1 MAIFVD
7 TDHSQKKKVLPDA
20 SGTIM
25 LTSLTDADASIG
37 IVPVAAGRFN
47 LNGGHVKAKNL
58 SCSRTGVGS
67 YRLTFGTARPD
78 SNYVVTAQVIKD
90 PNVLME
96 DLNIHVANNSQQTTQ
111 FDLDIYERENPDI
124 TIESGLTLTSLLDAN
139 TNLSNSLFAASQT
152 TTFAAEVVFPTTVT
166 TACTLWELGGGGYG
180 STLGFHDTD
189 TFRLIFGSGANDNP
203 DPNRVIVNVDKSV
216 LPLDGQLHTLVWE
229 IVLGSPPA
237 GRIYVDNILVG
248 QTIGTGQN
256 ITIFAGGDSGGF
268 VSANTGNSNGY
279 FHIRGSEPNVAWPY
293 GFEGKLRQYQNQ
305 QVSVTMQ
312 NTKRDRPFYVVVHDF

>member
-1 MAIFVD
+1 MALFVD

-25 LTSLTDADASIG
+25 LTSLADADASIG

-58 SCSRTGVGS
+58 TCSRQSVGS
-67 YRLTFGTARPD
+67 YRCTFGTARPD
-78 SNYVVTAQVIKD
+78 ANYVVTAQVIKD

-96 DLNIHVANNSQQTTQ
+96 DLNIHVANNSQQTTH
-111 FDLDIYERENPDI
+111 FDVDIYERENPDI
-124 TIESGLTLTSLLDAN
+124 TIESGLTLTSMLDAN
-139 TNLSNSLFAASQT
+139 TPLVNSLFAPTST
-152 TTFAAEVVFPTTVT
+152 STFAAEVVFPTTVT
-166 TACTLWELGGGGYG
+166 TACTLFELGGGGYG
-180 STLGFHDTD
+180 TTIGFHDTN
-189 TFRLIFGSGANDNP
+189 TFRLAFGSGAAPTP
-203 DPNRVIVNVDKSV
+203 DPQRIFVDISPSV

-248 QTIGTGQN
+248 ETIGTGQ
-256 ITIFAGGDSGGF
+256 TINTFAGGDTGGF
-268 VSANTGNSNGY
+268 ISQLNADNPAY
-279 FHIRGSEPNVAWPY
+279 QFIRVGEPNIRWPY

>member
-7 TDHSQKKKVLPDA
+7 TDHSQKKKILPDA

-78 SNYVVTAQVIKD
+78 ANYVVTAQVIKD

-111 FDLDIYERENPDI
+111 FDVDIYERENPDI
-124 TIESGLTLTSLLDAN
+124 TIESGLTLSSLLNPNTSLVNAQF
-139 TNLSNSLFAASQT
+139 TPTQT
-152 TTFAAEVVFPTTVT
+152 STFACEVVFPTTVT
-166 TACTLWELGGGGYG
+166 TACTLFEIGGSGYG
-180 STLGFHDTD
+180 TTVGFHDTD
-189 TFRLIFGSGANDNP
+189 TFRLAFGSGANDNP
-203 DPNRVIVNVDKSV
+203 DSQRVIVNVDKSV

-237 GRIYVDNILVG
+237 GRIYVDNILKG
-248 QTIGTGQN
+248 ETIGTGQTVN
-256 ITIFAGGDSGGF
+256 TFAGGDSGGF
-268 VSANTGNSNGY
+268 ISQLNQSVPG
-279 FHIRGSEPNVAWPY
+279 FQFIRGSEPNVAWPY